1 MNRALVVCFISVGLL
16 LQGCYGAKV
25 FRQPVT
31 VDDTARDLEALRQVQ
46 GNLEQRLQALE
57 RRIADQTDLLR
68 QMRAD
73 ESLRWEELESRLL
86 AIDSRFRDGA
96 SDRRRY
102 ADIPIWSADAPR
114 TGTRPSDRSASGETE
129 HGHPVD
135 APSDE
140 EMVDDAVGD
149 RSPREL
155 DEGVHGERMDPD
167 FSPGAPGDQDPE
179 APGPPARDPEAR
191 RLYDQ
196 AYLDLTRGNYSLAIL
211 GFREFLRIS
220 PGSDLAD
227 NAQYWIGECYYAQ
240 RDFNQAIR
248 EFLTV
253 EERYPHGDKV
263 PAALLKAAY
272 SFQALEDRAAARRY
286 LNEVLTR
293 FPDSDE
299 AVLARN
305 RLRTIG

>member
-1 MNRALVVCFISVGLL
+1 MNRSLFICLVSGFLV

-31 VDDTARDLEALRQVQ
+31 VDDTARDMEALRQLH
-46 GNLEQRLQALE
+46 GDLEQRLQAME
-57 RRIADQTDLLR
+57 RRLGEQSELLR
-68 QMRAD
+68 QIKAD
-73 ESLRWEELESRLL
+73 ESLRWQELESRLL
-86 AIDSRFRDGA
+86 AIDSRFRDSATG
-96 SDRRRY
+96 RQGY
-102 ADIPIWSADAPR
+102 ADVPIWSANVPR
-114 TGTRPSDRSASGETE
+114 TGTRTTDRPVTGEPEPVPPGGSPAGRDTVPDTPRDSDT
-129 HGHPVD
+129 
-135 APSDE
+135 
-140 EMVDDAVGD
+140 
-149 RSPREL
+149 
-155 DEGVHGERMDPD
+155 
-167 FSPGAPGDQDPE
+167 PGAGEWRPDADEDPPSAIADPTVVDPRAA
-179 APGPPARDPEAR
+179 APAARDPEAK

-211 GFREFLRIS
+211 GFREFLRLS

-253 EERYPHGDKV
+253 EERHPAGDKV
-263 PAALLKAAY
+263 PAALLKAGY

-293 FPDSDE
+293 FPNSDE